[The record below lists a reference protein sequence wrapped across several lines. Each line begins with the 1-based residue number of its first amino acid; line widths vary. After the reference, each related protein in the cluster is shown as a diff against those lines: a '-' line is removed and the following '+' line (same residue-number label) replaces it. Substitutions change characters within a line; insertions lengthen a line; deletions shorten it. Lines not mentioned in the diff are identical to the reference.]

1 MEATSSKRPVYLYEV
16 PPQLAQE
23 SGVAQVGLV
32 TLSADEELTCFKRA
46 RNDSAK
52 MATELSMAAL
62 VEADGKKLSGTDG
75 SVDSFWKNLD
85 PRVRQLVMTAY
96 GELHAAKEEDQQ
108 SFLKSR
114 TVRVA

>member
-1 MEATSSKRPVYLYEV
+1 MEATGQKRPVYLYDIPEH
-16 PPQLAQE
+16 LAKE
-23 SGVAQVGLV
+23 AGVSSVGLV
-32 TLSADEELTCFKRA
+32 TLTADEELTCFKRA

-62 VEADGKKLSGTDG
+62 VEADGKKLTGADG

-85 PRVRQLVMTAY
+85 PRIRQLVMTAY
-96 GELHAAKEEDQQ
+96 TELHAAKEEDQQ

-114 TVRVA
+114 TIRVA